1 MCEESD
7 GKRQAPWGSEHGRPG
22 ETHCVLGPQGDPRRS
37 SWARYINHSV
47 RRQNCD
53 TISCG
58 LSLLS
63 SLLPPSREPFCVYIE
78 ASRDIAQGE
87 ELLMDYG
94 RKYWDT
100 QQAALGRLRRLRID
114 YL

>member
-1 MCEESD
+1 M
-7 GKRQAPWGSEHGRPG
+7 
-22 ETHCVLGPQGDPRRS
+22 GPQGDPRHS

-53 TISCG
+53 TIACG
-58 LSLLS
+58 LHFVAP

-78 ASRDIAQGE
+78 ARRDIAQGE

-94 RKYWDT
+94 RSYWDS
-100 QQAALGRLRRLRID
+100 QQAAVGLLRRLRID